1 MHHTVTSTVHR
12 RPLADPGWQCKMPNP
27 TCHAYLTLLPSGPP
41 PEPSPLVNRRRLFVH
56 GQPATPTPRTH
67 WTNTQGH
74 GAVVDSMR
82 ARRPLAIT
90 DPGSLVHTSEAQLQI
105 ELSSPAQAVAS
116 LLNKA
121 HNACYILRFGA
132 GTQRLQSVPVCAQV
146 RYTSGVD
153 SEGAGDSERVGVRPS
168 ICAGD
173 GA

>member
-12 RPLADPGWQCKMPNP
+12 RPLADHGCQCKMPSP
-27 TCHAYLTLLPSGPP
+27 TRPRHHQ
-41 PEPSPLVNRRRLFVH
+41 NRHRLFVH
-56 GQPATPTPRTH
+56 GQPASPTPRTH
-67 WTNTQGH
+67 WTNTQDH
-74 GAVVDSMR
+74 VAVVNSMR

-90 DPGSLVHTSEAQLQI
+90 DPGSLVHSLELQFQF
-105 ELSSPAQAVAS
+105 ELSSPAQAIAS
-116 LLNKA
+116 WLNKV
-121 HNACYILRFGA
+121 HNAGYLSRFGA
-132 GTQRLQSVPVCAQV
+132 GVQRLQSVPVCAQV